1 MYWRYGAALLVSLAS
16 TPALALLG
24 LDSTPPTVTIV
35 KPASGVAVSGQA
47 ALEVRADDGLLGSGV
62 SRVEYQ
68 IDTAEG
74 VWTALS
80 GSLLSTTYRGTW
92 NTLVVADGSHSVYVR
107 AIDGD
112 GNQRLVYAVA
122 VVANPPAAP
131 TGVKVAA
138 QVGASNGGY
147 LDLSWSS
154 NTEMDLVGYNVYR
167 STTSGGPYTKVAGTS
182 VSFLRDPGLSNGTP
196 YYYVV
201 AAVDVAGNESPR
213 SGEVSGTPTDTRA
226 PLASGMTAVAGPTS
240 ADIGWTTDEPASSQ
254 VEYGT
259 SSALGSATGVDPART
274 TSHGVSL
281 TGLQPNR
288 TYFYRVRSVDASG
301 NAGVSQVL
309 SFSTGVDLPPTVSIV
324 NVAEGAVLQGP
335 ITLQAQAGDDF
346 GVSKVEYT
354 VGGLVWNV
362 MGFNSLTGFYE
373 VRLDTNTLGEGA
385 QVIGVRASDSAR
397 QVVQT
402 AVNVTVD
409 RGAPV
414 VDLISPVV
422 DAHLAGGVDQ
432 LVQVSATDSGSG
444 VTAVEWQLYAVPL
457 GVELE
462 EAPQPDPALWQPLT
476 LNAQSGMYETNWLAP
491 TVVVEQVIYLYA
503 RATDGLGKSTTFV
516 REVTVLA
523 TGRDFVFTGSGGQ
536 ELSGTVAIA
545 PDTVNGGNRIGLQ
558 LIGRFVTPGG
568 RYRLTV
574 SGEGASHT
582 VEFTADARGRGV
594 AEVEEATGMTDVF
607 SATLTPSGPGF

>member
-1 MYWRYGAALLVSLAS
+1 MHWRNGAALLVSLAS

-35 KPASGVAVSGQA
+35 KPASGAAVSGQA
-47 ALEVRADDGLLGSGV
+47 SLEVRAEDGLLGSGV

-68 IDTAEG
+68 VDTAEG

-92 NTLVVADGSHSVYVR
+92 NTPAVADGSHSLYVR
-107 AIDGD
+107 ATDAD
-112 GNQRLVYAVA
+112 GNTRLVYSVA

-138 QVGASNGGY
+138 QVAASNGGF

-154 NTEMDLVGYNVYR
+154 NTEMDLAGYAVYR
-167 STTSGGPYTKVAGTS
+167 STTAGGPYTKVATTS
-182 VSFLRDPGLSNGTP
+182 VAFHRDQGLSNGTP

-201 AAVDVAGNESPR
+201 AAVDVAGNESLR

-226 PLASGMTAVAGPTS
+226 PLASAMVAAAGPTY
-240 ADIGWTTDEPASSQ
+240 ADISWTTDEPASSQ

-259 SSALGSATGVDPART
+259 TSALGSATGVDPVRT
-274 TSHGVSL
+274 TSHTVSL
-281 TGLQPNR
+281 TGLQPNKM
-288 TYFYRVRSVDASG
+288 YFYRVRSVDASG
-301 NAGVSQVL
+301 NAGASQVL
-309 SFSTGVDLPPTVSIV
+309 SFSTGVDLAPTVSIV
-324 NVAEGAVLQGP
+324 NVANGAVLQGP
-335 ITLQAQAGDDF
+335 ITLQAQAADDY
-346 GVSKVEYT
+346 GIAKVEYT
-354 VGGLVWNV
+354 VGGVVWNA
-362 MGFNSLTGFYE
+362 MGFNSLSGYYE
-373 VRLDTNTLGEGA
+373 VRLDTNNLAEGA
-385 QVIGVRASDSAR
+385 QVIGVRATDGAR
-397 QVVQT
+397 QVAQA

-414 VDLISPVV
+414 VDMISPVV
-422 DAHLAGGVDQ
+422 DAHLAGGIDQ

-457 GVELE
+457 GVEI
-462 EAPQPDPALWQPLT
+462 EAAPEPDPTLWQPLT
-476 LNAQSGMYETNWLAP
+476 LNAQSGKYETNWLAP
-491 TVVVEQVIYLYA
+491 TVVVEQVVYLYA
-503 RATDGLGKSTTFV
+503 RATDGLGQSTTFV

-523 TGRDFVFTGSGGQ
+523 TGRDFAFTGSGGQ
-536 ELSGTVAIA
+536 ELTGTVAIA

-558 LIGRFVTPGG
+558 LIGRFLSPGG
-568 RYRLTV
+568 NYRLTV
-574 SGEGASHT
+574 SGEGASHS
-582 VEFTADARGRGV
+582 VAFTADGRGRGV
-594 AEVEEATGMTDVF
+594 AEVESATGMTDVF

>member
-1 MYWRYGAALLVSLAS
+1 MHWRYGAALLASLAS

-35 KPASGVAVSGQA
+35 KPASGAAVSGQA
-47 ALEVRADDGLLGSGV
+47 ALEVRADDGLLGSGI

-68 IDTAEG
+68 VDTADG

-92 NTLVVADGSHSVYVR
+92 NTTAVADGSHSVYVR
-107 AIDGD
+107 ATDGD
-112 GNQRLVYAVA
+112 GNQRLVYTVA
-122 VVANPPAAP
+122 VVGNPPAAP

-138 QVGASNGGY
+138 QVAASNGGY

-154 NTEMDLVGYNVYR
+154 NTEMDLVGYAVYR
-167 STTSGGPYTKVAGTS
+167 STTPGGPYTKVAATS
-182 VSFLRDPGLSNGTP
+182 VSFHRDQGLSNGTS

-213 SGEVSGTPTDTRA
+213 SGEVSGMPIDNRA
-226 PLASGMTAVAGPTS
+226 PFASGMVAAAGPTF
-240 ADIGWTTDEPASSQ
+240 ADISWTTDEPASSQ

-259 SSALGSATGVDPART
+259 TSALGSATGVELART

-281 TGLQPNR
+281 TSLQPNT

-301 NAGVSQVL
+301 NAGASQVL
-309 SFSTGVDLPPTVSIV
+309 AFSTGVDLAPTVGIV
-324 NVAEGAVLQGP
+324 NLAEGAVLQGA
-335 ITLQAQAGDDF
+335 ITLQAQASDDF
-346 GVSKVEYT
+346 GVAKVEYT
-354 VGGLVWNV
+354 VGGIVWNA
-362 MGFNSLTGFYE
+362 MGFNSLTGNYE
-373 VRLDTNTLGEGA
+373 VRLDTNNLEEGA
-385 QVIGVRASDSAR
+385 QVLGVRATDGAR
-397 QVVQT
+397 QVAQT
-402 AVNVTVD
+402 SINVTVD
-409 RGAPV
+409 RGAPA
-414 VDLISPVV
+414 VDMISPVV
-422 DAHLAGGVDQ
+422 DAHLAGGIEH

-444 VTAVEWQLYAVPL
+444 ITAVDWQLYAVPL
-457 GVELE
+457 GVEIE

-476 LNAQSGMYETNWLAP
+476 LNAQTGGYETNWLAP
-491 TVVVEQVIYLYA
+491 VVVVEQVIYLYA

-523 TGRDFVFTGSGGQ
+523 TGRDFEFTGSGGQ
-536 ELSGTVAIA
+536 SLSGTVAIA

-558 LIGRFVTPGG
+558 LIGRFLTPGG
-568 RYRLTV
+568 QYRLTV

-594 AEVEEATGMTDVF
+594 AEAESATAMTDVA
-607 SATLTPSGPGF
+607 SATLTPTGPGF